1 MSKNFAPGARVE
13 IRDAEWVVRRA
24 EVTPTERALHVTGLS
39 DPVRD
44 KAAVFLSDLEQIRIL
59 RPEET
64 TLVPDQSPNFR
75 SSILFLESLL
85 RRTPPTDGRFREVD

>member
-44 KAAVFLSDLEQIRIL
+44 KDAVFLSDLEQIRIL